1 MYLYLSSGNLGVS
14 SSLAEDIK
22 NFQRKLTPLEA
33 FMTFYLEDDF
43 IWKMILYE
51 NPSLVVF
58 FSSSLNK
65 VFLSFFFPPCSSPF
79 SDCGGETLWV
89 GRSEILWWVTG
100 INCQQAYR
108 AIRKIE

>member
-65 VFLSFFFPPCSSPF
+65 VFLSFFFSPPVVLLLVTVVVRH
-79 SDCGGETLWV
+79 CGLEGVRLF
-89 GRSEILWWVTG
+89 GG
-100 INCQQAYR
+100 
-108 AIRKIE
+108 